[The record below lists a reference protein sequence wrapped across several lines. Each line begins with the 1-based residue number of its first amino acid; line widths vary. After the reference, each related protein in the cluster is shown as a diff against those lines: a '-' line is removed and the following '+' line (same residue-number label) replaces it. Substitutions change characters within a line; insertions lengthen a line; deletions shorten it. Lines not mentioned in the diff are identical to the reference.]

1 MKVVQRGTKRQ
12 PATGKAPVAHGPR
25 TSKEAKSDQGDP
37 QVKRKGDDKDGG
49 FKPNIDVIADT
60 LNSGFKDENKE
71 KLPRDI
77 EINGLEKEHQSFN
90 SGGSILKIAP
100 STALH
105 IQR

>member
-1 MKVVQRGTKRQ
+1 M
-12 PATGKAPVAHGPR
+12 
-25 TSKEAKSDQGDP
+25 
-37 QVKRKGDDKDGG
+37 DGELEY
-49 FKPNIDVIADT
+49 KIDVIADK
-60 LNSGFKDENKE
+60 LNSGFKE

-77 EINGLEKEHQSFN
+77 EIHGLEKEHQSFN